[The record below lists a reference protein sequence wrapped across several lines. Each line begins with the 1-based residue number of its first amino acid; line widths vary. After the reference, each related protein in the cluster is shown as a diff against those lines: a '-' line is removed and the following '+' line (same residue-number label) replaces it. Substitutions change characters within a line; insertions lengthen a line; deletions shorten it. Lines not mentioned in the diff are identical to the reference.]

1 MCDTTQIDAIVNL
14 HSKKCFVHV
23 ENFYQ
28 TPKLT
33 TMYINLYF
41 LPFAELT
48 SSKSCLSSAIIVA
61 YTTAKYKHT
70 CAAIS
75 VRANELNYK

>member
-33 TMYINLYF
+33 TMYII
-41 LPFAELT
+41 
-48 SSKSCLSSAIIVA
+48 C
-61 YTTAKYKHT
+61 
-70 CAAIS
+70 IS
-75 VRANELNYK
+75 YPLQS